1 MTPRVETTP
10 RVPLLP
16 WAMSDSAG
24 AVCLE
29 YACVF
34 HGRRCLNI
42 LLSCY
47 KDAFPFLSF
56 RVSELV
62 HR

>member
-1 MTPRVETTP
+1 MVETMP

-16 WAMSDSAG
+16 QAMSDSAG
-24 AVCLE
+24 AVCSE

-34 HGRRCLNI
+34 RGRRGLNT

-47 KDAFPFLSF
+47 KAAFLFLSF
-56 RVSELV
+56 RVPGLV
-62 HR
+62 RQ